1 MITVILTKYK
11 REALFTEQYQ
21 ALQRQTLKPNEILV
35 CDNTKQNLGV
45 WSRFSLALHAKNEF
59 VCVID
64 DDTIPGEKWLESCY
78 NEFQKTEGLYGTC
91 GYIFNSKEQYTDNYT
106 RYGWCNPNEESLKVD

>member
-35 CDNTKQNLGV
+35 FDVELLQIIK
-45 WSRFSLALHAKNEF
+45 
-59 VCVID
+59 
-64 DDTIPGEKWLESCY
+64 
-78 NEFQKTEGLYGTC
+78 
-91 GYIFNSKEQYTDNYT
+91 
-106 RYGWCNPNEESLKVD
+106 